1 MAEELDKVNVVILG
15 RNYPVRI
22 SGMEKDYLDEEVR
35 KINDMIR
42 SFQLKYA
49 NKDKQDCL
57 SMALLTYAM
66 QLRSNNENNPSN
78 LINEELEKLNQLIAE
93 HITP

>member
-1 MAEELDKVNVVILG
+1 MKEMPDSVNVIILG
-15 RNYPVRI
+15 RNYPIRI
-22 SGMEKDYLDEEVR
+22 SSNEKEYLDEEVN
-35 KINDMIR
+35 KINEMIR

-66 QLRSNNENNPSN
+66 QLRSDTEKSN
-78 LINEELEKLNQLIAE
+78 TNLEEEELDRLDQLISA
-93 HITP
+93 HI